1 MILING
7 IFHFGLCLHIGGTH
21 TGITVPWHN
30 HRIKFSFI
38 DFLNFLFL
46 KLRKTFFLSRILLEY
61 HKTHF
66 PGQYCLKKKTKKI
79 AHFGPKPWTNPF
91 EKISIFRLFWTFSFS
106 SLKNS
111 FFILEYH
118 KTHFPRL
125 YCLTKKHGKI
135 ANFSWKPWTN
145 PFEKISIFRLFELL
159 VFKA

>member
-7 IFHFGLCLHIGGTH
+7 IFHFGLCLYIGGTH

-30 HRIKFSFI
+30 HRITFSFI

-46 KLRKTFFLSRILLEY
+46 QLRKTFFLSRILLGY

-79 AHFGPKPWTNPF
+79 AHFGPKLWTNPF
-91 EKISIFRLFWTFSFS
+91 EKSQFFDFLNFLFFKPKKPFLHSRISQNTFSWP
-106 SLKNS
+106 
-111 FFILEYH
+111 ILPYK
-118 KTHFPRL
+118 KTW
-125 YCLTKKHGKI
+125 KI